1 MKKKIII
8 ESNDRIIFKG
18 KKMNMPI
25 RKDAI
30 IEKSI
35 ELFDDDDPCII
46 HTSYVIKHFA
56 DDLIKLFE
64 KEDTDELNAE
74 PYKEQLHF
82 LELDSLKN
90 VKIKMKR

>member
-1 MKKKIII
+1 MKKKIVI
-8 ESNDRIIFKG
+8 ESNDQVIFKG
-18 KKMNMPI
+18 KMMNMPI

-35 ELFDDDDPCII
+35 DLFDDDDPCII

-64 KEDTDELNAE
+64 TEASDVLNAE
-74 PYKEQLHF
+74 QYQTQLQF
-82 LELDSLKN
+82 LDIDSLKN